1 MRHLTIILILLAHA
15 LLGATFTNHPAPAP
29 AVFDVVDRENIAT
42 RHLPLRWDWRDELYN
57 FRDIQSDIHVI
68 LKVDETTYKGGQNGA
83 DHPMAWYH
91 EFDGGRAFY
100 TALGHFAEAYSN
112 PVYQEHILGGIKY
125 AMGETIAPDHKKV
138 KAHQ

>member
-83 DHPMAWYH
+83 DHPRR
-91 EFDGGRAFY
+91 GITNL
-100 TALGHFAEAYSN
+100 TADAHFTRRWATL
-112 PVYQEHILGGIKY
+112 PKHIPILFTRNTY
-125 AMGETIAPDHKKV
+125 
-138 KAHQ
+138 